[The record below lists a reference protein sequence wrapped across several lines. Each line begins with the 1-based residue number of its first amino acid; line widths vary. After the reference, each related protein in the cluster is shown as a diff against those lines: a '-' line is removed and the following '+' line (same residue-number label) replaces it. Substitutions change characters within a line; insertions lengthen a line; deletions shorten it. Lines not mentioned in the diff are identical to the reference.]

1 MSAFLVLIAALLSR
15 IVPILVHSQS
25 WNFVALGGGLL
36 FFGSRMQGAEH
47 KATKQQIA
55 AKLAGAMALL
65 MATDYYLT
73 VYGYGLA
80 WHTSAYLVTWVWYAA
95 ICLLGMGLLQRV
107 TVLRCAAATL
117 ASATSFF
124 LLSNG
129 AVWAGGAMY
138 PHTLA
143 GLGTALAMGL
153 PFYRNDLVSTGLTL
167 GVFYGLP
174 ALARKITLAM
184 EASQSGGLV

>member
-15 IVPILVHSQS
+15 IVPNLLHAQS

-36 FFGSRMQGAEH
+36 FFGSRMPGADH
-47 KATKQQIA
+47 RATNKQIMA
-55 AKLAGAMALL
+55 RLAGAMVLL
-65 MATDYYLT
+65 MATDYFLT

-95 ICLLGMGLLQRV
+95 ICLLGMGLLKRV
-107 TVLRCAAATL
+107 TVLRCVAATL

-167 GVFYGLP
+167 GVLYGLP
-174 ALARKITLAM
+174 ALARRIALAM